1 MSDFEIMLLRKKEE
15 RTRRKKRRDIDIIND
30 NDDLIAQL
38 LQNMKTAA
46 EVSYINLLRIVRAK
60 LVRFDTSRRNVLS
73 FSVVACLLF
82 FYVGGSLSGGLIVVF
97 ISRTIAS

>member
-46 EVSYINLLRIVRAK
+46 EVGYINLFFNIPRDPFCPCCEAVFELGSSNLIINISTPRSLK
-60 LVRFDTSRRNVLS
+60 LQMASNV
-73 FSVVACLLF
+73 
-82 FYVGGSLSGGLIVVF
+82 
-97 ISRTIAS
+97 